1 MAGTKIFP
9 DCLSVITTVAQYA
22 IRTMPWAS
30 PLSLQV
36 WDGVNE
42 FEGLLRIA
50 STGTGQLGHE
60 GNSVS
65 ITNQVTLAAQ
75 LCSISR
81 IRSRLRP
88 PKTARIEQ
96 PSTTV
101 LDQSILE

>member
-9 DCLSVITTVAQYA
+9 DSLSVITTVAKYA
-22 IRTMPWAS
+22 VRTMPWAS
-30 PLSLQV
+30 PLSLQA

-50 STGTGQLGHE
+50 LIGTGQLGHE
-60 GNSVS
+60 RNSVS

-75 LCSISR
+75 LCSISW